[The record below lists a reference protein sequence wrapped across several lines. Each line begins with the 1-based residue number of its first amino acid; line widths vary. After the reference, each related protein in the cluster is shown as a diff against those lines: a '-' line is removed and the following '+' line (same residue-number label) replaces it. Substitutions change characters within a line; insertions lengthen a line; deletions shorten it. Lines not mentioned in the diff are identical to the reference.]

1 MENEHL
7 VAFLDILGTKN
18 LIRSGRFS
26 DAHIWDFINTA
37 GLAAKQIPSVRFA
50 AFSDCII
57 VSASQEEYEDF
68 VAALSYCYSQWCA
81 DHVWV
86 RGGISIGEVRWVDDP
101 GVDDFFN
108 NIKNFNYSR
117 IYGSAV
123 VSAYQTEGSS
133 GPGSICFVD
142 EKASKFLI
150 SKSSCFITKKHFTD
164 ALVWAREP
172 EVKKYIHV
180 FRSLYE
186 SAQHSDYKRQ
196 LLATLTYFESLA
208 ENDLYIPNDFGLG
221 PQYIIREELTT
232 K

>member
-1 MENEHL
+1 MENEYL
-7 VAFLDILGTKN
+7 VAFLDMLGTKD

-26 DAHIWDFINTA
+26 DLHILDFINTA

-57 VSASQEEYEDF
+57 ASTSQEKFEDF

-81 DHVWV
+81 DHIWV
-86 RGGISIGEVRWVDDP
+86 RGGISIGDVRWVDDP
-101 GVDDFFN
+101 GVDNFFD

-123 VSAYQTEGSS
+123 VSAYQTERSS

-142 EKASKFLI
+142 DKASKFLI
-150 SKSSCFITKKHFTD
+150 SKSSFFITKKNFTD

-172 EVKKYIHV
+172 EVKRYLQV
-180 FRSLYE
+180 FRDLYE
-186 SAQHSDYKRQ
+186 SAQHPDYKRQ
-196 LLATLTYFESLA
+196 LLATLKYFESLS
-208 ENDLYIPNDFGLG
+208 ENDLYIPSSFGLG
-221 PQYIIREELTT
+221 PQYITQKEC
-232 K
+232 